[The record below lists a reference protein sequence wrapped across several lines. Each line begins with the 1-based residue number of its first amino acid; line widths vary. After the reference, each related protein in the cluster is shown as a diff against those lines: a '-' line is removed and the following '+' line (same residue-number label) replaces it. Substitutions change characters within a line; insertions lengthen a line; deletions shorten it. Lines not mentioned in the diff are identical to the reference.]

1 MAATISTHRTQVQWA
16 SGLNA
21 LAAIWLFIS
30 AFAVYAHGPMVA
42 NNVILGIVVGILA
55 LIRMGGAFDQPWIS
69 WVNVL
74 LGIWVVVSPWA
85 VMGTGV
91 NGPTQGMIIN
101 NCVTGGIMIA
111 LAFWSALASDTEPRA
126 TAYPATRP
134 V

>member
-1 MAATISTHRTQVQWA
+1 
-16 SGLNA
+16 LNA

-85 VMGTGV
+85 VMGTCPT
-91 NGPTQGMIIN
+91 GPTQGMIIN

-111 LAFWSALASDTEPRA
+111 LAFWSAVASDTEPSA
-126 TAYPATRP
+126 TAYPATRTA
-134 V
+134 